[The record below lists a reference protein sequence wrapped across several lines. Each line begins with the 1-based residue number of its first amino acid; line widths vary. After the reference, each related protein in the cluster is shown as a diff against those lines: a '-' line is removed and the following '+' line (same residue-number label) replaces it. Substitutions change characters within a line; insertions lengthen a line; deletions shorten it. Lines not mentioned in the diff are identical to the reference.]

1 MIIGSNAGTGLRRV
15 KFACVKFGIPL
26 FNSRVGSYGGPFR
39 SLAKGNGDKS
49 CDSLLMNSN
58 MFVS

>member
-39 SLAKGNGDKS
+39 SLAKGNLAETATS
-49 CDSLLMNSN
+49 HVTVC
-58 MFVS
+58 